1 MKKKDDKHN
10 FYPLTTQRLIDSGE
24 FYCVFH
30 HNFISSVL
38 YFICSTFDVVPVFLS
53 F

>member
-1 MKKKDDKHN
+1 MKKKDDKHI
-10 FYPLTTQRLIDSGE
+10 FYPLTQRSIDSGE

-30 HNFISSVL
+30 HNFISSGL